1 MARISRIVA
10 LAFLMLLGG
19 CATYKPNNL
28 EDACDIFRGK
38 KSWYRDAVKASKRWG
53 TPVATK
59 LAFIH
64 QESRFVHDAR
74 PPRKRILWIIPG
86 PRPSDAFGY
95 AQVKDDTWRWYQQKT
110 GKRGADRD
118 EFTDV
123 VDFIGWYNLETQR
136 RLGIAAGDPYRQYLA
151 YHEGHGGYERAT
163 YKKKPWLDKVARKV
177 AARAKRYQLQ
187 LQSCQKELSRKRFL
201 FF

>member
-1 MARISRIVA
+1 MARCTRILVLLLLA
-10 LAFLMLLGG
+10 LASG
-19 CATYKPNNL
+19 CANYKPSNL
-28 EDACDIFRGK
+28 DNACDIFMGK
-38 KSWYRDAVKASKRWG
+38 KSWYRDAVKASKKWG

-74 PPRKRILWIIPG
+74 PPRKRILWIFPG

-110 GKRGADRD
+110 GSRGADRD
-118 EFTDV
+118 DFADV
-123 VDFIGWYNLETQR
+123 VDFIGWYNQESQR
-136 RLGIAAGDPYRQYLA
+136 RLGIAASDPYRQYLA
-151 YHEGHGGYERAT
+151 YHEGHGGYERAS

-177 AARAKRYQLQ
+177 AARAKRYQTQ
-187 LQSCQKELSRKRFL
+187 LQSCQKALSKKRFWL
-201 FF
+201 F